1 MEAAKSCLGFA
12 VDCGTIAK
20 GVGVTV
26 MGLILFV
33 GSVYLLLTAILGRWM
48 GFLVLMVCLSG
59 WMVVQSSLWLFGFWS
74 QGLETPTNLG
84 PKGAEPAWVVLDA
97 TNSTASE
104 AYTEFGAYPADPW
117 AAPSGV
123 EAVGDKTAIE
133 GKAQVFLAEQLNT
146 QLQIAALDPHA
157 IQPTAFLVGD
167 VQVAEAADGTQLA
180 VAQAHYV
187 GGGPQWTVSMYLD
200 PGSVPRYSYMF
211 LAGSIIVFLLVLPL
225 LDRAEKKRKE
235 FLTGGNAPAWYGPA

>member
-26 MGLILFV
+26 MGIILFV

-59 WMVVQSSLWLFGFWS
+59 WLVVQSSLWLFGFWS
-74 QGLETPTNLG
+74 QGIETPTNLG
-84 PKGAEPAWVVLDA
+84 PKGAEPAWIVLDA
-97 TNSTASE
+97 TNSATSD

-117 AAPSGV
+117 AEPSGV
-123 EAVGDKTAIE
+123 DAEGDTTAIA
-133 GKAQVFLAEQLNT
+133 GKAQVFLAEELNT
-146 QLQIAALDPHA
+146 QLQIEALDPHA
-157 IQPTAFLVGD
+157 IQPTAFLVDD
-167 VQVAEAADGTQLA
+167 VKVTEAADGTKLA
-180 VAQAHYV
+180 VATAHYV
-187 GGGPQWTVSMYLD
+187 GGGPQWTVSLYLD

-211 LAGSIIVFLLVLPL
+211 LAGSIIVFLLVLPF

-235 FLTGGNAPAWYGPA
+235 YLTGGNAPAWYGPA

>member
-12 VDCGTIAK
+12 VDCGTIVK

-33 GSVYLLLTAILGRWM
+33 GSVYLLLSAVLGRWM
-48 GFLVLMVCLSG
+48 GFLVLVACLSG
-59 WMVVQSSLWLFGFWS
+59 WMVIQSSLWLFGFWS

-84 PKGAEPAWVVLDA
+84 PKGSEPAWVVLDA
-97 TNSTASE
+97 TNSAASE
-104 AYTEFGAYPADPW
+104 AYKEFGTYPDAPW
-117 AAPSGV
+117 APPTAAV
-123 EAVGDKTAIE
+123 EADRTVIE
-133 GKAQVFLAEQLNT
+133 GQAQVFLAEELNT
-146 QLQIAALDPHA
+146 QLGIALTDPHA
-157 IQPTAFLVGD
+157 VPPTAFLVDD
-167 VQVAEAADGTQLA
+167 VKLTTAADGTQLA
-180 VAQAHYV
+180 VARAHYV

-211 LAGSIIVFLLVLPL
+211 LAGSIIVFLLVLPF

-235 FLTGGNAPAWYGPA
+235 FLTGGSAPAWYGPA